1 MAAQWSPPKD
11 YENRPICVLG
21 GGVLGRR
28 IAACFVAA
36 GHQVRI
42 RDPSEKSR
50 DDAVKYIKENISS
63 FSSLLPSQP
72 KREGSVEA
80 IEDLAAAVK
89 DCWMVFEAVPE
100 ILPLKESTFADL
112 EKHAPSDCI
121 LATNSSSFKSGELL
135 SKVKESTKTR
145 VLNTHFMMPPQA
157 IIVELM
163 TSGHTSPEI
172 FPFVEARHREAG
184 LHPVTALKE
193 SSGFIFNRIWAAIK
207 REVLSVLAE
216 GVSTPEVIDGIWRE
230 QYNSPIGPCTMMDSV
245 GLDTVEHIEQ
255 HYVDERGLPPKS
267 LQWLQKNFIEQG
279 KLGLKTDKGGLYAP
293 PDPGSRTKI
302 LFLNLGLGEPLG
314 NKSLSEIMTGGE
326 ILSITAEDRAS
337 KPIAL
342 VRNQA
347 MPDGIDACE
356 GRMYWTNMGNP
367 SKNDGTVLSAKLDG
381 SDVQTVIA
389 SGKVHTPKQLHI
401 DQEAKKLYFCDR
413 EGLRVMRSNLDGS
426 EHETLIQLGDWESE
440 PEKAQIQS
448 NWPVGITVSRKSNKF
463 MWSQKGGSKASDGTI
478 YAASLDLPA
487 GSSASDRK
495 DIEVI
500 RDNLPECIDLEMDDE
515 AGVLYWTSRG
525 ELPLGN
531 TLNKK
536 QITGEAPAA
545 EKALGR
551 QIVRSYA
558 CAFPLMRMS
567 TNECFFSRSHKDSAK
582 ASA

>member
-1 MAAQWSPPKD
+1 
-11 YENRPICVLG
+11 
-21 GGVLGRR
+21 
-28 IAACFVAA
+28 
-36 GHQVRI
+36 
-42 RDPSEKSR
+42 
-50 DDAVKYIKENISS
+50 
-63 FSSLLPSQP
+63 
-72 KREGSVEA
+72 
-80 IEDLAAAVK
+80 
-89 DCWMVFEAVPE
+89 
-100 ILPLKESTFADL
+100 
-112 EKHAPSDCI
+112 
-121 LATNSSSFKSGELL
+121 
-135 SKVKESTKTR
+135 
-145 VLNTHFMMPPQA
+145 
-157 IIVELM
+157 M
-163 TSGHTSPEI
+163 TSGHTAPEI
-172 FPFVEARHREAG
+172 FPFVEARHKEAG

-207 REVLSVLAE
+207 REVLAVLAE

-230 QYNSPIGPCTMMDSV
+230 QYSSPIGPCAMMDGV

-267 LQWLQKNFIEQG
+267 LQWLQKNFIESG
-279 KLGLKTDKGGLYAP
+279 KLGLKSDKGGLYAP
-293 PDPGSRTKI
+293 PAPGSRTKI
-302 LFLNLGLGEPLG
+302 LFLNLGLGEPLA
-314 NKSLSEIMTGGE
+314 NKSLAEIMTGGE

-337 KPIAL
+337 KPVAL

-347 MPDGIDACE
+347 MPDGIDACD

-367 SKNDGTVLSAKLDG
+367 SANDGTVLSANLDG
-381 SDVQTVIA
+381 SDVQTVIV

-401 DQEAKKLYFCDR
+401 DQKAKKLYFCDR
-413 EGLRVMRSNLDGS
+413 EGLRVMRANLDGS

-440 PEKAQIQS
+440 PEKAAIQS

-487 GSSASDRK
+487 GSTASERK

-500 RDNLPECIDLEMDDE
+500 QDNLPECIDLEMDDE

-551 QIVRSYA
+551 QIVSSSYVCRRLA
-558 CAFPLMRMS
+558 CPS
-567 TNECFFSRSHKDSAK
+567 TDGFIPDRTGTRRRHRPK
-582 ASA
+582 ARQVKQLHLRRRHGREAVEVLPRRRTEGEDIRRADARVHWIDVCQVLEKNRKH